1 MTGIAFCRKP
11 PPALTRSKLMRWAL
25 GGSNRRGQ
33 DKARKVRA
41 VGRGG
46 KHRRISVVLQTLHKL
61 LPNLRFSI
69 ARYCRSA
76 FHTLGAQRAQ

>member
-11 PPALTRSKLMRWAL
+11 RLALARPKLMRWAL
-25 GGSNRRGQ
+25 GGRNRRGQ

-46 KHRRISVVLQTLHKL
+46 EHLKIPAMRQTLR
-61 LPNLRFSI
+61 NIGRTLRYSGT
-69 ARYCRSA
+69 RYGRST
-76 FHTLGAQRAQ
+76 FDTL